1 MKISIIIP
9 TLNGGSLLIECL
21 NSIINQESA
30 FIFDIIIIDS
40 GSNDSSITTGIKILK
55 NAGITHKLIVIDSSQ
70 FNHGETRNI
79 AIRNTTSDV
88 LVFLTQDSI
97 PNSETWL
104 VELVSPFT
112 YFKQLAG
119 VLAGISLIQ
128 TTPRLIVGI

>member
-79 AIRNTTSDV
+79 AIRNTTSDIS
-88 LVFLTQDSI
+88 FLTQDSI

-104 VELVSPFT
+104 VACESVPYQATSRCFWQAYPS
-112 YFKQLAG
+112 YKPPQD
-119 VLAGISLIQ
+119 
-128 TTPRLIVGI
+128 